1 MSESAIA
8 ATRNPDKLRA
18 MAGMLAP
25 WSLESQPAGTDGPEP
40 IITGGRPDDALR
52 TIAATKALQVAR
64 AVPGRVVVATDGGL
78 LVPALADWAPTLTR
92 RFAGETTN
100 AGRARALLARSA
112 ALRPD
117 ERRIIW
123 MEAVCLARDNRVLMT
138 AVATSLPGLLAADIG
153 NGEDSGEG
161 DGFWVPMVWRSDPN
175 GAVPSL
181 GTEHWARLG
190 SIVCAYFDGDIP
202 PRC

>member
-40 IITGGRPDDALR
+40 IITDGRPDDALR

-92 RFAGETTN
+92 RFTN
-100 AGRARALLARSA
+100 EVTNIGRARALLARAA
-112 ALRPD
+112 ALRGD
-117 ERRIIW
+117 ERRIVW
-123 MEAVCLARDNRVLMT
+123 MEAVSIAQGDRVLMT
-138 AVATSLPGLLAADIG
+138 AVAMSLPGFLAIDLPNEAGD
-153 NGEDSGEG
+153 DSG
-161 DGFWVPMVWRSDPN
+161 DGFWLPMVWLSDPKC
-175 GAVPSL
+175 AVPSL

-190 SIVCAYFDGDIP
+190 SIARAYLGGAISS
-202 PRC
+202 RR